1 MKNKIAF
8 VFLLAITSLQAQI
21 TLSKHDGTIISNGQV
36 LSYSSLEYSQASFEF
51 FVRNTGS
58 TSTRVF
64 VECVSTTNTDG
75 TAFELCFGNQ
85 CLSEVAAGNSYP
97 DTPVTLA
104 PNGVNGN
111 FDHFYNANPG
121 NGQVMDLVFRFY
133 QIDLGGNEIGNSI
146 TFTYRYNPNLATDSF
161 SALAAL
167 GVRLQSTTM
176 QNQLELTADKSMQLE
191 LVDMAGKTV
200 QQTSINQ
207 GVNQVDVAQLS
218 AGVYVARFRDN
229 QGASSSIKVVKN

>member
-146 TFTYRYNPNLATDSF
+146 TFTYRYNPNLAVDSF
-161 SALAAL
+161 SALNAM
-167 GVRLQSTTM
+167 GVRLQSTSLS
-176 QNQLELTADKSMQLE
+176 NQLELTAANNIQLE
-191 LVDMAGKTV
+191 LIDLAGKTV
-200 QQTSINQ
+200 RSISLTAGEQ
-207 GVNQVDVAQLS
+207 SIDVSQLS
-218 AGVYVARFRDN
+218 AGVYVAKFSTN
-229 QGASSSIKVVKN
+229 EGATSNIKVVKN